1 MPNPKNKQTDI
12 KLDARNYRVHTEE
25 NKALLA
31 QSLTELGAGRSILA
45 SADGTCLAG
54 NGILE
59 QAKKKNMPLRIVQTR
74 GDELVVVQRM
84 DIVAGTQKAKEMAF
98 ADNAI
103 SDTSAN
109 NWQQTFVEQDFNDE
123 TRQKW
128 HVEFTDKTFL
138 DELEAGHLQNA
149 INSNSDI
156 FSITFNFPKEYEE
169 QVKRALKATGRE
181 EVAKRILDLI
191 LAEEADA

>member
-1 MPNPKNKQTDI
+1 MSKAKQEKPQI
-12 KLDARNYRVHTEE
+12 KLDPRNYRVHTEE
-25 NKALLA
+25 NKTLLA
-31 QSLTELGAGRSILA
+31 QSLKELGAGRSILA

-59 QAKKKNMPLRIVQTR
+59 QALKQKIPLKVVKTV

-84 DIVAGTQKAKEMAF
+84 DIKDGTQEAKEMAL

-109 NWQQTFVEQDFNDE
+109 SWNQEFVEQDFKDE

-128 HVEFTDKTFL
+128 HLEFTDKTFL

-169 QVKRALKATGRE
+169 QVKRALKVTGRDIL
-181 EVAKRILDLI
+181 AKRILDLI
-191 LAEEADA
+191 LAEEPNA